1 MIYLAKN
8 HITSEDG
15 ISFNFGTNW
24 DILHAHDYWEFIL
37 IVEPVTHIIN
47 NHHQQTNTQ
56 DVLIV
61 RPNIDYHKFIS
72 SHSPISSFN
81 IKIRDDVFH
90 NITDSYQTDLYC
102 SFFTKP
108 TPILF
113 QLDSLKY
120 NTIYKTCL
128 SALNTTE
135 NYSLFLKI
143 CVQTILIDYIYQKNS
158 TMNYSI
164 ITQRIIEK
172 ITNWKNYQQKLP
184 QILKDID
191 ISYMQMYRIFKSE
204 TGYTIKDL
212 FFDSK
217 MKYAS
222 SLLISSQ
229 YSIAQIAQIVGYDT
243 QSHFGKVFKEAFGI
257 SPYSYRK
264 NGISA
269 SPVHTKFSVD
279 V

>member
-1 MIYLAKN
+1 
-8 HITSEDG
+8 
-15 ISFNFGTNW
+15 
-24 DILHAHDYWEFIL
+24 
-37 IVEPVTHIIN
+37 
-47 NHHQQTNTQ
+47 
-56 DVLIV
+56 
-61 RPNIDYHKFIS
+61 
-72 SHSPISSFN
+72 
-81 IKIRDDVFH
+81 
-90 NITDSYQTDLYC
+90 
-102 SFFTKP
+102 
-108 TPILF
+108 
-113 QLDSLKY
+113 
-120 NTIYKTCL
+120 
-128 SALNTTE
+128 
-135 NYSLFLKI
+135 
-143 CVQTILIDYIYQKNS
+143 
-158 TMNYSI
+158 MNYSI

-264 NGISA
+264 NGIST